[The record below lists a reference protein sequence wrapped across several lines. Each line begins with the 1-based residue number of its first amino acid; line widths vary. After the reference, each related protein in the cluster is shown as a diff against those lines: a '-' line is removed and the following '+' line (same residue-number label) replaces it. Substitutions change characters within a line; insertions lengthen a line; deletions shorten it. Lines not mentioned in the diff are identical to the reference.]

1 MIHESLR
8 TATPTPPPKAA
19 LTEFLNDVVEG
30 LSATPKRLSSK
41 YLYDDEGSRLFQK
54 IMALPEYYLTRTEA
68 EILNVHK
75 QAILDIIGDEPFNLV
90 ELGAGDGQKTS
101 ILIRHFLKRSVEF
114 YFTPIDISEHALL
127 LLANALAKEFPEL
140 RFQGI
145 HDEYFSGMQHLNT
158 LFQSEGSFLDNPVHR
173 RNIVLFLGSNIGNF
187 NRADSIDFLK
197 HLRMSMREK
206 DYLLIGFD
214 LKKDVKVLQAA
225 YDDAAGVTR
234 AFNMN
239 LLTRMNRELGA
250 AFDLD
255 MFQHYATYNPM
266 ISAMESYLLSKE
278 EQSVWIQMAGR
289 AVYLD
294 AYEPI
299 HTEYSHKYSLH
310 DIQTLASEAGFDVA
324 YHFTDS
330 NGYFVDSLWCVKGAT
345 KPNFS

>member
-1 MIHESLR
+1 MM
-8 TATPTPPPKAA
+8 
-19 LTEFLNDVVEG
+19 EFLNDVVEG
-30 LSATPKRLSSK
+30 LSAMPKRISSK
-41 YLYDDEGSRLFQK
+41 YFYDDEGSQLFQK
-54 IMALPEYYLTRTEA
+54 IMELPEYYLTRTEA
-68 EILNVHK
+68 EILTVHK

-101 ILIRHFLKRSVEF
+101 ILIRHFLERSIEF
-114 YFTPIDISEHALL
+114 YFAPIDISEHALL
-127 LLANALAKEFPEL
+127 TLANALANEFPAL

-145 HDEYFSGMQHLNT
+145 HDEYFNGVRRLNK
-158 LFQSEGSFLDNPVHR
+158 LFQNEGKSSDSRAHR

-187 NRADSIDFLK
+187 SRADAIDFLK
-197 HLRMSMREK
+197 HLRTSMREK

-250 AFDLD
+250 TFSLET
-255 MFQHYATYNPM
+255 FQHYATYNPM
-266 ISAMESYLLSKE
+266 ISAMESYLLSTE
-278 EQSVWIQMAGR
+278 AQSVWIQTAGR
-289 AVYLD
+289 AFHFD

-310 DIQTLASEAGFDVA
+310 DIQTLASEAGFEVV

-330 NGYFVDSLWCVKGAT
+330 NKYFVDSLWRVKPAA